1 LDGEALDFALYC
13 GGMIASF
20 RHKGLKEFFETGS
33 KRGVSFDLAARI
45 SRRLDVLQGAKELGD
60 IDGHGFNLHRLK
72 GDRQGEWAI
81 SVSGNWRITF
91 RFGKGEVLDVD
102 LEDYH

>member
-1 LDGEALDFALYC
+1 
-13 GGMIASF
+13 MIRSF

-33 KRGVSFDLAARI
+33 RRGISPELAPRI
-45 SRRLDVLQGAKELGD
+45 GRRLDVLEAAQELSD
-60 IDGHGFNLHRLK
+60 IDAHGFNLHRLK
-72 GDRQGEWAI
+72 GNRTGEWAI

-91 RFGKGEVLDVD
+91 KFANSEAHDIN

>member
-1 LDGEALDFALYC
+1 
-13 GGMIASF
+13 MIGSF

-33 KRGVSFDLAARI
+33 KRSISPDLAARI
-45 SRRLDVLQGAKELGD
+45 GRRLDVLQAAQELAD
-60 IDGHGFNLHRLK
+60 IDAHGFSLHRLK
-72 GDRQGEWAI
+72 GERQAEWAI

-91 RFGKGEVLDVD
+91 RFVKGEALDIN

>member
-1 LDGEALDFALYC
+1 
-13 GGMIASF
+13 MIGSF
-20 RHKGLKEFFETGS
+20 RHKGLKDFFETGS
-33 KRGVSFDLAARI
+33 KRGISPDLAPRI
-45 SRRLDVLQGAKELGD
+45 ARRLDVLEAAQELSD
-60 IDGHGFNLHRLK
+60 IDAHGFNLHRLK

-91 RFGKGEVLDVD
+91 RFAKGEALDLN

>member
-1 LDGEALDFALYC
+1 VVTIG
-13 GGMIASF
+13 SF

-33 KRGVSFDLAARI
+33 RRGIAPDLASRI
-45 SRRLDVLQGAKELGD
+45 GRRLDVLYAARELGD
-60 IDGHGFNLHRLK
+60 IDAHGFDLHRLK

-91 RFGKGEVLDVD
+91 KFAKGEAMDIN

>member
-1 LDGEALDFALYC
+1 
-13 GGMIASF
+13 MIGSF

-33 KRGVSFDLAARI
+33 KRSISPELAVRI
-45 SRRLDVLQGAKELGD
+45 ARRLDVLEAAQEIGD
-60 IDGHGFNLHRLK
+60 IDAHGFNLHRLK
-72 GDRQGEWAI
+72 GDREGEWAI

-91 RFGKGEVLDVD
+91 RFVKGEALDIN

>member
-1 LDGEALDFALYC
+1 
-13 GGMIASF
+13 MIGSF

-33 KRGVSFDLAARI
+33 KRGIRPELASRLA
-45 SRRLDVLQGAKELGD
+45 RRLDVLEAAQALSD
-60 IDGHGFNLHRLK
+60 IDAHGFDLHRLK
-72 GDRQGEWAI
+72 GNRQDEWAI

-91 RFGKGEVLDVD
+91 EFVKGEALDIN

>member
-1 LDGEALDFALYC
+1 
-13 GGMIASF
+13 MIGSF

-33 KRGVSFDLAARI
+33 KRGISADLAARI
-45 SRRLDVLQGAKELGD
+45 GRRLDVLEAAQD
-60 IDGHGFNLHRLK
+60 
-72 GDRQGEWAI
+72 EWAI

-91 RFGKGEVLDVD
+91 RFEKGEALDIN